1 MERSNEEL
9 CLLIQS
15 GDQQAKQ
22 DLCIKNQRLIG
33 KVAAAYVGYN
43 GNDLDIDDLIQV
55 GFLGLLAAAEKY
67 DAGNGAKF
75 STYAVHW
82 IKRKIKQEIRE
93 HGFSIKI
100 PNNLMNTI
108 EKCIKLDTSLMQQ
121 GLERD
126 ERLLTIADTL
136 DLTVEKVKKC
146 LSIRKQYMQYV
157 SLNSIVDEENHTELE
172 EITPDENAP
181 LPEDE
186 AEKGDLIERLHTVL
200 DELDTQEQ
208 EIIKHRYGIDGVET
222 LLYSELSAK
231 YDLSEE
237 RIRQI
242 EERALRKMKY
252 RLES

>member
-33 KVAAAYVGYN
+33 KVAAAYAGYN
-43 GNDLDIDDLIQV
+43 GNDLDIEDLIQV
-55 GFLGLLAAAEKY
+55 GFLGLLVAAEKY

-82 IKRKIKQEIRE
+82 IKREIKQEIRE
-93 HGFSIKI
+93 YGFSIKI

-121 GLERD
+121 GLERE
-126 ERLLTIADTL
+126 ERLQTIADTL
-136 DLTVEKVKKC
+136 DLTVGKVKKC
-146 LSIRKQYMQYV
+146 LSMRKQYMQYV
-157 SLNSIVDEENHTELE
+157 SLNSIVDEENPTELE
-172 EITPDENAP
+172 EITPDENTP

-186 AEKGDLIERLHTVL
+186 AEKGDLIERLHAVL
-200 DELDTQEQ
+200 DKLDIREQ
-208 EIIKHRYGIDGVET
+208 EIIKHRYGIDGFD
-222 LLYSELSAK
+222 ELSYAELAAK
-231 YDLSEE
+231 HKLSEE

-242 EERALRKMKY
+242 EERALRKMKFK
-252 RLES
+252 LSS

>member
-15 GDQQAKQ
+15 GEQQAKQ
-22 DLCIKNQRLIG
+22 DLCIKNQRLVG
-33 KVAAAYVGYN
+33 KVAAEYVGYN

-82 IKRKIKQEIRE
+82 IKREIKQEIRE

-100 PNNLMNTI
+100 PNNFMSTI

-121 GLERD
+121 GIEPD
-126 ERLLTIADTL
+126 ERLQTIADTL

-146 LSIRKQYMQYV
+146 LSMQKQYMQYV
-157 SLNSIVDEENHTELE
+157 SLNSIVDEENRTELE
-172 EITPDENAP
+172 DVTPDENTP

-186 AEKGDLIERLHTVL
+186 AEKGELIERLHKVL
-200 DELDTQEQ
+200 DKLDAQEQ
-208 EIIKHRYGIDGVET
+208 EFIRHRYGIDGFEV
-222 LLYSELSAK
+222 LLYSELSVK
-231 YDLSEE
+231 YDLSED

-252 RLES
+252 CLES

>member
-1 MERSNEEL
+1 MDRTNEEL

-22 DLCIKNQRLIG
+22 DLCIKNQRLVG

-43 GNDLDIDDLIQV
+43 GNDLGIEDLIQV

-82 IKRKIKQEIRE
+82 IRREIKQEIRE

-100 PNNLMNTI
+100 PNNLMSTI

-121 GLERD
+121 GIERD
-126 ERLLTIADTL
+126 ECLQTIADTL

-146 LSIRKQYMQYV
+146 LSMRKQYMQYV
-157 SLNSIVDEENHTELE
+157 SLNSIVDEENRTELE
-172 EITPDENAP
+172 EITPDENTT

-186 AEKGDLIERLHTVL
+186 AEKGDLIKRLHAVL
-200 DELDTQEQ
+200 GELDAKEQ
-208 EIIKHRYGIDGVET
+208 EIIKHRYGIDGFAV
-222 LLYSELSAK
+222 LLYSELSIK
-231 YDLSEE
+231 YNLSEE

-242 EERALRKMKY
+242 EEKALRKLKFK
-252 RLES
+252 LSP

>member
-22 DLCIKNQRLIG
+22 DLCIKNQRLVG

-43 GNDLDIDDLIQV
+43 GNDLDIEDLIQV

-67 DAGNGAKF
+67 DAENGAKF

-82 IKRKIKQEIRE
+82 IKRDIKHEIRE

-100 PNNLMNTI
+100 PNNLMSTI
-108 EKCIKLDTSLMQQ
+108 EKCLKLDTSLTQQ
-121 GLERD
+121 GVERD
-126 ERLLTIADTL
+126 ERLQTIADTL

-172 EITPDENAP
+172 EITPDENAT

-186 AEKGDLIERLHTVL
+186 AEKGDMIARLHAIL
-200 DELDTQEQ
+200 NELDTKEQ
-208 EIIKHRYGIDGVET
+208 EIIKHRYGIDGYEV
-222 LLYSELSAK
+222 LLYSELSVK
-231 YDLSEE
+231 YILSEE

-242 EERALRKMKY
+242 EEKALKKMKY

>member
-22 DLCIKNQRLIG
+22 DLCIKNQRLVG

-43 GNDLDIDDLIQV
+43 GNDLDVEDLIQV
-55 GFLGLLAAAEKY
+55 GFLGLLTAAEKY
-67 DAGNGAKF
+67 DAGSGAKF

-82 IKRKIKQEIRE
+82 IKREIKCEIRE

-108 EKCIKLDTSLMQQ
+108 EKCIKLDTSLTQQ
-121 GLERD
+121 GVERD
-126 ERLLTIADTL
+126 ERLQTIADTL

-146 LSIRKQYMQYV
+146 LSMRKQYMQYV
-157 SLNSIVDEENHTELE
+157 SLNSIVDEENRTELE
-172 EITPDENAP
+172 EITPDENTK

-186 AEKGDLIERLHTVL
+186 AEKGDMTARLHKVL
-200 DELDTQEQ
+200 GELDTQEQ
-208 EIIKHRYGIDGVET
+208 EIIKHRYGIDGFEV
-222 LLYSELSAK
+222 LLYSELSVM

-242 EERALRKMKY
+242 EEKALRKLKFK
-252 RLES
+252 LSP

>member
-1 MERSNEEL
+1 MERTNEEL
-9 CLLIQS
+9 CMLIQS
-15 GDQQAKQ
+15 GVQQAKQ

-43 GNDLDIDDLIQV
+43 GNDLDIEDLIQV

-67 DAGNGAKF
+67 DTGNGAKF

-82 IKRKIKQEIRE
+82 IKREIKREIRE

-108 EKCIKLDTSLMQQ
+108 EKCIKLDNSLTQQ
-121 GLERD
+121 SVERD
-126 ERLLTIADTL
+126 ERLQTIADTL

-146 LSIRKQYMQYV
+146 LSMRKQYMQYV
-157 SLNSIVDEENHTELE
+157 SLNSIVDEENRTELE
-172 EITPDENAP
+172 EITPDENTP

-186 AEKGDLIERLHTVL
+186 AEKGDMIERLHVVL
-200 DELDTQEQ
+200 AELNEQEQ
-208 EIIKHRYGIDGVET
+208 DIIKHRYGIDGFET
-222 LLYSELSAK
+222 LSYAELSIK
-231 YDLSEE
+231 YKLSEE

-242 EERALRKMKY
+242 EEKALRKLKFK
-252 RLES
+252 LSP